1 MAGSQFACPVGMRIM
16 LTGKNV
22 DISHQLQAYTEY
34 RFFAGV
40 ARYEP
45 LIRSISV
52 AIRQN
57 ASSRDAFICVV
68 VVDLGRAGQIKT
80 RARGPHPNAAIDR
93 VADRVASLLSRRVS
107 RHVSS

>member
-1 MAGSQFACPVGMRIM
+1 MRIM
-16 LTGKNV
+16 LTGKNL
-22 DISHQLQAYTEY
+22 DITHQLQAYTEY
-34 RFFAGV
+34 RFFAAV

-52 AIRQN
+52 MIGQN
-57 ASSRDAFICVV
+57 AGSRDPFVCLV

-80 RARGPHPNAAIDR
+80 QARGRHPNAAIDR